1 MTGDAESASSIF
13 ESLSFL
19 LTGYRRITFASYGL
33 RTSRI
38 ASKLVTSESSQKSYL
53 SGAYRT
59 HAGDKLWIITESDRS
74 VTIAARRVLNPK
86 ESEKRRL

>member
-38 ASKLVTSESSQKSYL
+38 DSKLVTSGSSQKSYL
-53 SGAYRT
+53 SGAYRHMLGT
-59 HAGDKLWIITESDRS
+59 SCGLSRNQTAL
-74 VTIAARRVLNPK
+74 
-86 ESEKRRL
+86 